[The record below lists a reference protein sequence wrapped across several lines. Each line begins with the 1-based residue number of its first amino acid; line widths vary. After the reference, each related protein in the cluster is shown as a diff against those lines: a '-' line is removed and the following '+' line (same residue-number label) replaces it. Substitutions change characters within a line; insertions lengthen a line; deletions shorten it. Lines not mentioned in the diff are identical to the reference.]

1 MTNKEHLINLSKE
14 NGIDII
20 GFTSLERTQEEI
32 TREKELKE
40 LGYLTPFYKEYDEE
54 EYKEYKSAVV
64 IGVSYY
70 NEKIEELDSLPKET
84 AYFSPSS
91 WGEDYHVV
99 LKRKLEPLKKYLENN
114 GKKAL
119 VCVDNN
125 SLNERYL
132 GYKAGL
138 GFFGIN
144 GHLIND
150 ELGSYFFIGILLT
163 DEEFEYDKPLINSCI
178 SCMGCVNECPAGA
191 IDIDG
196 KVNGNKCLS
205 YITQKKELTE
215 EESKLINKCIYGC
228 DICSRVCPHNFGLK
242 HSNNFEPLGIEFID
256 INKYE
261 SLSNKEFQE
270 KYGKLS
276 GAWRGKK
283 VIERNIAL
291 YKEKLEKTSTK

>member
-1 MTNKEHLINLSKE
+1 MINKEHLINLSKE
-14 NGIDII
+14 NGIEII

-54 EYKEYKSAVV
+54 EDKEYKTAVV

-91 WGEDYHVV
+91 WGEDYHIV
-99 LKRKLEPLKKYLENN
+99 LKRKLEPLKEYLENN

-228 DICSRVCPHNFGLK
+228 DICSRVCPHNSGLK